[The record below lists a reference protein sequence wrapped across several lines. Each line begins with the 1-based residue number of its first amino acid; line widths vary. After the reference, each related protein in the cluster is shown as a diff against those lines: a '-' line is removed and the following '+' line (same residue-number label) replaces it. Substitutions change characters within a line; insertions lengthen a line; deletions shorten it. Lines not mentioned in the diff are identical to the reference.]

1 MFQTKVAEK
10 VKTHM
15 LCSIIFFFEKS
26 CLLRDNVEKHG
37 GARQA
42 TDGDIM
48 WGTKDAS

>member
-1 MFQTKVAEK
+1 MLETKIVEK

-26 CLLRDNVEKHG
+26 YLLRYDMEKYGRTRHT
-37 GARQA
+37 

-48 WGTKDAS
+48 RRTKAAR